1 MNVDENQR
9 THLSSKTMKSF
20 TRTYQSNGLLL
31 LTFLYILLYFFYKF
45 VITSYKVMKE
55 ILISFEIA
63 RSLIIDL

>member
-31 LTFLYILLYFFYKF
+31 LTFLYILLYFF
-45 VITSYKVMKE
+45 
-55 ILISFEIA
+55 L
-63 RSLIIDL
+63 